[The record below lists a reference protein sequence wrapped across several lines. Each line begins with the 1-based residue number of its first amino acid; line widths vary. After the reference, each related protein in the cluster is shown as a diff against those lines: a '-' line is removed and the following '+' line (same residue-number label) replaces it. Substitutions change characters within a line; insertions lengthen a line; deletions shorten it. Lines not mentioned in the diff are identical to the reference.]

1 MRIGTTTTTLAASNS
16 MSATSHV
23 GLARA
28 KSGKKSAI
36 GSSSHQSVASR
47 ISTSRT
53 IPCSYPSLHS
63 TDAAA
68 CNRVILGAHPI
79 RADRLARALAAR
91 SQNAR
96 WKDLAAGGP
105 QERLPFTFRTPPAP
119 YREDDYAL
127 GPGFCCVCGQPV
139 YRLGWHVDLWKSGP
153 NKNAVWHCACVVAW
167 RFWNAPNS
175 QIQLL
180 RRIQSRRCAQSG
192 GRLWRNAEVDHRVPL
207 SRVWSEHRDTS
218 WPRLLDFWGLP
229 NLQVINRDVH
239 AGEMRDR
246 SAGPARCPHLSPY
259 TLDIDGF
266 PVTGTTSMPRFSPAD
281 AVKALLYC
289 GEASVD

>member
-1 MRIGTTTTTLAASNS
+1 M
-16 MSATSHV
+16 HV
-23 GLARA
+23 GPARA

-47 ISTSRT
+47 ISTSST
-53 IPCSYPSLHS
+53 IPCSCPSLHS

-68 CNRVILGAHPI
+68 CNRVILG
-79 RADRLARALAAR
+79 R
-91 SQNAR
+91 SSNSGRSAGASTRSSQPSAR
-96 WKDLAAGGP
+96 WMDLAAGGL
-105 QERLPFTFRTPPAP
+105 QERLAFDVPHATCAVPRG
-119 YREDDYAL
+119 RL
-127 GPGFCCVCGQPV
+127 RVGSCVCGQPV

-167 RFWNAPNS
+167 QFWNAPNS

-192 GRLWRNAEVDHRVPL
+192 GRLWRNAEVDHCVPL
-207 SRVWSEHRDTS
+207 FRVWSEHRDTS

-239 AGEMRDR
+239 AAKCATE
-246 SAGPARCPHLSPY
+246 ARERRVARTSPQTHL
-259 TLDIDGF
+259 
-266 PVTGTTSMPRFSPAD
+266 R
-281 AVKALLYC
+281 
-289 GEASVD
+289 